1 MTSGFDDMDASDS
14 SDAQELDL
22 SPRTISD
29 DLDLRPQN
37 RDAVK
42 RGSKTLPI
50 IILVAL
56 LVGVAALLFQG
67 LSGASLFI
75 READTAVADRDE
87 LADRR
92 FQLLGSPIAVSD
104 EEFNLDGGT
113 AVRFSIACDGT
124 AVDIIHRGNV
134 AESFQLGVPVVLE
147 GNWENSAA
155 IGEPWVQ
162 GANDGFYFESD
173 RMLVRHDNEYRED
186 RIEEAASCGE
196 DLPDSP
202 DALDSAAGSD
212 DVAANAGQENE

>member
-1 MTSGFDDMDASDS
+1 MANQFDDFDEIEASDS
-14 SDAQELDL
+14 FDAQEIETDGRDDVALDL
-22 SPRTISD
+22 T
-29 DLDLRPQN
+29 PQN
-37 RDAVK
+37 RDSVK
-42 RGSKTLPI
+42 RGSKAMPAL
-50 IILVAL
+50 ILVAL
-56 LVGVAALLFQG
+56 LVGVGALLFQG

-75 READTAVADRDE
+75 READTAVADREE

-92 FQLLGSPIAVSD
+92 FQLLGSPIAVND
-104 EEFNLDGGT
+104 EEFTLDGGT

-147 GNWENSAA
+147 GNWVTSAGIA
-155 IGEPWVQ
+155 EPWVQ

-196 DLPDSP
+196 DLPDAP
-202 DALDSAAGSD
+202 DALTSNAAG
-212 DVAANAGQENE
+212 EN